1 MEKVEHFL
9 CGLLQMQR
17 NGGRVKRP
25 NDHTLV
31 LMDVSCWGHAQ
42 ATQLRER
49 FPCCDVRCEANSSSL
64 SGFIVIVERK
74 WQEQTTYWFTIYL
87 SLLLGVGGA
96 LRFLAVTLVNAPV

>member
-49 FPCCDVRCEANSSSL
+49 FP
-64 SGFIVIVERK
+64 
-74 WQEQTTYWFTIYL
+74 Q
-87 SLLLGVGGA
+87 
-96 LRFLAVTLVNAPV
+96 